1 MFLFIVNNHPL
12 KDKFHVSQETRLS
25 CALGAKPALTHSGA
39 CAPLAPT
46 GECLSGMRTQ
56 KPESEHR
63 GELAT
68 QCFAS
73 LRFNLEA
80 FDFHLALP
88 STALS
93 EWFFNSRPAC
103 LRLGRFCLSFLPE
116 VLRMLFSALRLP
128 LNTIFLW
135 EVVCYVVTF
144 K

>member
-63 GELAT
+63 GKLAT

-88 STALS
+88 STALN

-103 LRLGRFCLSFLPE
+103 LRLGRFCLFPPGGSSHALFRIAPSFKHHFSLGSG
-116 VLRMLFSALRLP
+116 VLRCHF
-128 LNTIFLW
+128 
-135 EVVCYVVTF
+135 
-144 K
+144 